1 MDLHVSR
8 AVQDFYLV
16 RRTTI
21 LSNTLNSASHFK
33 NRLPNVL
40 RVFERVRRFKGDAA
54 WFADSTICQNELKT
68 GANLSAL
75 DMRGFDS

>member
-1 MDLHVSR
+1 MGLHASR

-40 RVFERVRRFKGDAA
+40 RVFERVRRFKRDAA
-54 WFADSTICQNELKT
+54 
-68 GANLSAL
+68 
-75 DMRGFDS
+75 